1 MNASDT
7 FWNGS
12 IIGLPSTGFEWFVRI
27 LALIFSIQFCWLAFA
42 RQRPSEVADSE
53 YKRYGSLGRRAWRIV
68 QFLLAV
74 SLFLVAIGVLK

>member
-27 LALIFSIQFCWLAFA
+27 IALIFSIQFCWLAFA
-42 RQRPSEVADSE
+42 RERPSEIAD
-53 YKRYGSLGRRAWRIV
+53 KRYSSLGRRAWRIV

-74 SLFLVAIGVLK
+74 SLFLVAVGVLK